1 LGSTSIGVGYQ
12 LIRSDAPFALSVG
25 FAFGIPVEATQEV
38 VYEPTILIARGFG
51 KLPVHAS
58 VLANLENEKPSFQ
71 YNVAPVYS
79 IRNRWFPTFE
89 FNGSLHG
96 VGALYVT
103 PGLYRRFKSRL
114 EVGIGTPLGVAGQA
128 GAAGIVGKVTWEIG
142 GQRESE

>member
-38 VYEPTILIARGFG
+38 EYEPTILIARGFG
-51 KLPVHAS
+51 KLQVHAS

-71 YNVAPVYS
+71 YNVASVYS